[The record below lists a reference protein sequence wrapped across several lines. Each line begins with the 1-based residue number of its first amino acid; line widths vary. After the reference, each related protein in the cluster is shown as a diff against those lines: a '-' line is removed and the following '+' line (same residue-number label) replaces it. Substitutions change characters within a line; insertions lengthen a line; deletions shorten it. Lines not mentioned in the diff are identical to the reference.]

1 MIDNATRATYD
12 ALYRDRAGLSKIA
25 IAAESLALEIDPD
38 TDPGH
43 ALLALAGDAWAH
55 GADALDLL
63 EAGTLDGQLPTPD
76 TGAWLSKA
84 SQIIMRAHQLLP

>member
-63 EAGTLDGQLPTPD
+63 EAGTLDRHLPAD
-76 TGAWLSKA
+76 EVRAWLEQA
-84 SQIIMRAHQLLP
+84 AQIIDRARLALP